1 MVSIYSG
8 LFAQVFSYKID
19 NVNVNLSTKQI
30 TRDKIKF
37 GLIYKNI
44 TDKDIVKISG
54 IAKNKNI
61 NFDLETDDDEYGEK
75 LAYFANEYIYKS
87 NGCYLALRIDAD
99 ENKRAV
105 VKFEACEA
113 INKKAWA
120 PKNMLITKEYLK
132 VLNKFE

>member
-54 IAKNKNI
+54 IAKNK
-61 NFDLETDDDEYGEK
+61 K

-132 VLNKFE
+132 ELNKFE